1 MDRLEDFQVKAI
13 SEIKDMLKKARE
25 LHEEY
30 YKLDAPNTSTCYHC
44 PLSFGLPDRGLCL
57 WETLE
62 AINDEIE
69 EEEEDAQ
76 N

>member
-13 SEIKDMLKKARE
+13 SEIKAMLKKARE

-30 YKLDAPNTSTCYHC
+30 YKLDAPNTYTCYHC
-44 PLSFGLPDRGLCL
+44 PLRFGLDDKELCL

-62 AINDEIE
+62 AINDAIE

>member
-1 MDRLEDFQVKAI
+1 MNRLEDFQVKAI

-30 YKLDAPNTSTCYHC
+30 YNLDAPNTSTCYHC

-69 EEEEDAQ
+69 EEENDEE
-76 N
+76 